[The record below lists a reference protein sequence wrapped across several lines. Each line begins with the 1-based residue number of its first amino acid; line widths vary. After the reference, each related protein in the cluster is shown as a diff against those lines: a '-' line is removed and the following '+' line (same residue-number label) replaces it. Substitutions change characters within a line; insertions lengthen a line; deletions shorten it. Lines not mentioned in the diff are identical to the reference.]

1 MLSDTGFRRQPAQLV
16 AGSDSPSAQAGATP
30 CAIRLQDISVRFG
43 SGKNMVEAI
52 GNVSLDVKEGE
63 FVSLIGHSGCG
74 KSTLLRVIADIIQP
88 SSGMA
93 EIFGD
98 RPAKARQERTF
109 SMVFQQSVLLPWA
122 TVLEN
127 VSLPFKV
134 GPQIE
139 QSYAM
144 EPREALRLVELADFA
159 NHYPSQLSGGMRQ
172 RVAIARALVTR
183 PRVLLMDE
191 PFGALDELVRDTLNV
206 ELLRIWKQSGMTIVF
221 VTHSLQEAVFL
232 SQRVVVMSR
241 RPSRIGGIL
250 EVDLP
255 DKRQLELKDA
265 PELGKHVAQL
275 RAMLDEG

>member
-98 RPAKARQERTF
+98 RPAKAR
-109 SMVFQQSVLLPWA
+109 
-122 TVLEN
+122 
-127 VSLPFKV
+127 
-134 GPQIE
+134 
-139 QSYAM
+139 
-144 EPREALRLVELADFA
+144 
-159 NHYPSQLSGGMRQ
+159 
-172 RVAIARALVTR
+172 
-183 PRVLLMDE
+183 
-191 PFGALDELVRDTLNV
+191 
-206 ELLRIWKQSGMTIVF
+206 
-221 VTHSLQEAVFL
+221 
-232 SQRVVVMSR
+232 
-241 RPSRIGGIL
+241 
-250 EVDLP
+250 
-255 DKRQLELKDA
+255 
-265 PELGKHVAQL
+265 
-275 RAMLDEG
+275 